1 MRNALIAIAAT
12 SLAFSA
18 CRERDADLPEP
29 YRRLDVPESLLQSP
43 EAVARGREIY
53 LEHCALCHGDQADG
67 HGVRRSALNKP
78 PQDFTDPAW
87 RRRVSPRHVFFVI
100 REGSAGTAMPAW
112 KIFDDTQTWD
122 LTAYL
127 LSVAGKS

>member
-18 CRERDADLPEP
+18 CRGRDADLPEP
-29 YRRLDVPESLLQSP
+29 YRHLAVPQALLQSP
-43 EAVARGREIY
+43 EARARGRKLY

-67 HGVRRSALNKP
+67 RGVRHSALNKP

-87 RRRVSPRHVFFVI
+87 RRRMTPRHVFSVI
-100 REGSAGTAMPAW
+100 REGSPGTAMPAW

-127 LSVAGKS
+127 LSVGQKP